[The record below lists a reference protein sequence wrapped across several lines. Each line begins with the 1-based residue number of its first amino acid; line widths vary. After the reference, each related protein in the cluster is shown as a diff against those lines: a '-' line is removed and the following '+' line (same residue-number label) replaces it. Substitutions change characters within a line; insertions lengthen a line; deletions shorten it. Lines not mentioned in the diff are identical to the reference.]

1 MLLVSGILQGIVT
14 GMVLAFVTAGMTLIY
29 RVSGIANFA
38 HGSLLA
44 LALYLTLDLSRRFAI
59 DPLYLSIPLVPIMW
73 FVGCALY
80 WGLIRLVRNSH
91 HLLIVQLL
99 LGLSFVI
106 ESLLLMRYGADLHS
120 ISNGLSSRYATIA
133 GTGFALNALFAFTV
147 AAVGLL
153 ALAEAVQRTDWGRKL
168 RAVASDELAARLAGI
183 SVERI
188 EGLVWAAAVA
198 ILGLI
203 APAMASITTLTP
215 DMGLHYTVLALVI
228 MIVGGMGSLVGTIW
242 AGVLVGIAQSVG
254 LLYLPGSYGALLP
267 YALLVGVLIVY
278 PGGVA
283 SLLRR
288 AA

>member
-147 AAVGLL
+147 AAAGLL

>member
-120 ISNGLSSRYATIA
+120 ISNGLSSRYATIV

-147 AAVGLL
+147 AAAGLL